1 MKNFAIRSASVSD
14 AAAILEI
21 YAPYVLNTAITF
33 EYDVPPLE
41 EFGGRIKNT
50 LKKYPYIVAEA
61 DGKIIGYAYAG
72 VFHERAAY
80 DWSVETSIYVDK
92 ELRRSGVGS
101 ALYAEL
107 EKRLASQGILNL
119 YACIAVPETD
129 DEYLNHDS
137 VKFHERLGYSLVGE
151 FRQCGYKFSR
161 WYNMV
166 WMEKFIGEHLDV
178 QPLVEW
184 NNNK

>member
-1 MKNFAIRSASVSD
+1 M
-14 AAAILEI
+14 
-21 YAPYVLNTAITF
+21 
-33 EYDVPPLE
+33 
-41 EFGGRIKNT
+41 
-50 LKKYPYIVAEA
+50 AEA
-61 DGKIIGYAYAG
+61 EGVIVGYAYAG

-92 ELRRSGVGS
+92 ALRRGGVGA

-107 EKRLASQGILNL
+107 EKRLAAQGILNL

-137 VKFHERLGYSLVGE
+137 VKFHERLGYALVGE
-151 FRQCGYKFSR
+151 FRKCGYKFSC

-166 WMEKFIGEHLDV
+166 WMEKFIGEHLDT
-178 QPLVEW
+178 QPPVTW
-184 NNNK
+184 NNGK